1 MDIIVV
7 GGGASGLFFSLN
19 ASKKGHNVTV
29 IERNEKV
36 GKKLFISGKGRCNVT
51 SDSDNKT
58 IMGNV
63 VTNSKFLYSA
73 LNKWSC
79 ADTINFFNSH
89 GCPLVTERGNRVF
102 PQSGKSLD
110 IIRTLHNECLK
121 EGVIFIYKERV
132 VSAYKNNENDKF
144 VIRTQ
149 SGRIFKSDALVIATG
164 GKSYAATGSSGDG
177 YSLASSFSHNIISPV
192 GALVPIKVKEKI
204 PSSLIN
210 LTLKNV
216 TLKASGTKFEYK
228 EFGDLEFLP
237 SRLTGPISLTISSLI
252 NRKEHVNLE
261 LDLKP
266 ALSEDQLVNR
276 ILREVKDKKNN
287 TVFDLLKTLLPL
299 SFISLFLSKCNV
311 EEYKSLD
318 VLLREDRD
326 KIIFYLKH
334 FPFTYDGLDNI
345 DHAIVTS
352 GGVDVKEINPSTM
365 ESKLVEKLFFVG
377 EVIDIDALTGG
388 FNIQLAFSTGYLA
401 SEAL

>member
-36 GKKLFISGKGRCNVT
+36 GKKLFITGKGRCNVT

-58 IMGNV
+58 IMNHIV
-63 VTNSKFLYSA
+63 NNPKFLYSA
-73 LNKWSC
+73 LNRWSSV
-79 ADTINFFNSH
+79 DTINFFSSH

-102 PQSGKSLD
+102 PQSGKSYD
-110 IIRTLHNECLK
+110 IIRTLHSECIK

-132 VSAYKNNENDKF
+132 MSAYKNNERF
-144 VIRTQ
+144 VVKTQ
-149 SGRIFKSDALVIATG
+149 NGRIFQSDALVIATG

-177 YSLASSFSHNIISPV
+177 YHLASSFSHHIISPV
-192 GALVPIKVKEKI
+192 GALVPLKVKETI
-204 PSSLIN
+204 PSSLFN

-216 TLKASGTKFEYK
+216 TLKASGEKFSFS

-237 SRLTGPISLTISSLI
+237 SSLTGPIALTLSSYI
-252 NRKEHVNLE
+252 NRKDNVKLE

-266 ALSEDQLVNR
+266 ALSEEQLTNR
-276 ILREVKDKKNN
+276 ILREIKEKRNSV
-287 TVFDLLKTLLPL
+287 VLDLLKTLLPI
-299 SFISLFLSKCNV
+299 SFISLFLSKCDV
-311 EEYKSLD
+311 EENKSLD
-318 VLLREDRD
+318 VLLKEERD
-326 KIIFYLKH
+326 KIVLYLKH
-334 FPFTYDGLDNI
+334 FPFTYAGLDNI

-365 ESKLVEKLFFVG
+365 ESKLVKNLFFIG
-377 EVIDIDALTGG
+377 EVIDVDALTGG
-388 FNIQLAFSTGYLA
+388 FNIQIAFSSAYLA

>member
-36 GKKLFISGKGRCNVT
+36 GKKLFITGKGRCNVT

-58 IMGNV
+58 IMNHIV
-63 VTNSKFLYSA
+63 NNPKFLYSA
-73 LNKWSC
+73 LNKWSSV
-79 ADTINFFNSH
+79 DTINFFSSH

-102 PQSGKSLD
+102 PQSGKSYD
-110 IIRTLHNECLK
+110 IIRTLHSECIK

-132 VSAYKNNENDKF
+132 INAYKNNERF
-144 VIRTQ
+144 VVKTQ
-149 SGRIFKSDALVIATG
+149 NGRIFHSDALVIATG

-177 YSLASSFSHNIISPV
+177 YHLASSFSHHIISPV
-192 GALVPIKVKEKI
+192 GALIPLKVKETI
-204 PSSLIN
+204 PSSLFN

-216 TLKASGTKFEYK
+216 TLKASGEKFSFS

-237 SRLTGPISLTISSLI
+237 SSLTGPIALTISSYI
-252 NRKEHVNLE
+252 NRKDNVKLE

-266 ALSEDQLVNR
+266 ALSEEQLTNR
-276 ILREVKDKKNN
+276 ILREIKEKRNSV
-287 TVFDLLKTLLPL
+287 VLDLLKTLLPI
-299 SFISLFLSKCNV
+299 SFISLFLSKCDV
-311 EEYKSLD
+311 EENKSLD
-318 VLLREDRD
+318 VLLKEERD
-326 KIIFYLKH
+326 KIVFYLKH
-334 FPFTYDGLDNI
+334 FPFTYLGLDNI

-365 ESKLVEKLFFVG
+365 ESKLVKNLFFIG
-377 EVIDIDALTGG
+377 EVIDVDALTGG
-388 FNIQLAFSTGYLA
+388 FNIQIAFSSAYLA

>member
-36 GKKLFISGKGRCNVT
+36 GKKLFITGKGRCNVT

-58 IMGNV
+58 IMNHIV
-63 VTNSKFLYSA
+63 NNPKFLYSA
-73 LNKWSC
+73 LNRWSSV
-79 ADTINFFNSH
+79 DTINFFSSH

-102 PQSGKSLD
+102 PQSGKSYD
-110 IIRTLHNECLK
+110 IIRTLHSECIK

-132 VSAYKNNENDKF
+132 MSAYKNNERF
-144 VIRTQ
+144 VVKTQ
-149 SGRIFKSDALVIATG
+149 NGRIFQSDALVIATG

-177 YSLASSFSHNIISPV
+177 YHLASSFSHHIISPV
-192 GALVPIKVKEKI
+192 GALVPLKVKETI
-204 PSSLIN
+204 PSSLFN

-216 TLKASGTKFEYK
+216 TLKASGEKFSFSK
-228 EFGDLEFLP
+228 FGDLEFLP
-237 SRLTGPISLTISSLI
+237 SSLTGPIALTISSYI
-252 NRKEHVNLE
+252 NRKDNVKLE

-266 ALSEDQLVNR
+266 ALSEEQLTNR
-276 ILREVKDKKNN
+276 ILREIKEKRNSV
-287 TVFDLLKTLLPL
+287 VLDLLKTLLPI
-299 SFISLFLSKCNV
+299 SFISLFLSKCDV
-311 EEYKSLD
+311 EENKSLD
-318 VLLREDRD
+318 VLLKEERD
-326 KIIFYLKH
+326 KIVFYLKH
-334 FPFTYDGLDNI
+334 FPFTYIGLDNI

-365 ESKLVEKLFFVG
+365 ESKLVKNLFFIG
-377 EVIDIDALTGG
+377 EVIDVDALTGG
-388 FNIQLAFSTGYLA
+388 FNIQIAFSSAYLA

>member
-36 GKKLFISGKGRCNVT
+36 GKKLFITGKGRCNVT

-58 IMGNV
+58 IMNHIV
-63 VTNSKFLYSA
+63 NNPKFLYSA
-73 LNKWSC
+73 LNRWSSV
-79 ADTINFFNSH
+79 DTINFFSSH

-102 PQSGKSLD
+102 PQSGKSYD
-110 IIRTLHNECLK
+110 IIRTLHSECIK

-132 VSAYKNNENDKF
+132 MSAYKNNERF
-144 VIRTQ
+144 VVKTQ
-149 SGRIFKSDALVIATG
+149 NGRIFQSDALVIATG
-164 GKSYAATGSSGDG
+164 GKSYSKTGSSGDG
-177 YSLASSFSHNIISPV
+177 YHLASSFSHHIISPV
-192 GALVPIKVKEKI
+192 GALVPLKVKETI
-204 PSSLIN
+204 PSSLFN

-216 TLKASGTKFEYK
+216 TLKASGEKFSFS

-237 SRLTGPISLTISSLI
+237 SSLTGPIALTISSYI
-252 NRKEHVNLE
+252 NRKDNVKLE

-266 ALSEDQLVNR
+266 ALSEEQLTNR
-276 ILREVKDKKNN
+276 ILREIKEKRNSV
-287 TVFDLLKTLLPL
+287 VLDLLKTLLPI
-299 SFISLFLSKCNV
+299 SFISLFLSKCDV
-311 EEYKSLD
+311 EENKSLD
-318 VLLREDRD
+318 VLLKEERD
-326 KIIFYLKH
+326 KIVFYLKH
-334 FPFTYDGLDNI
+334 FPFTYLGLDNI

-365 ESKLVEKLFFVG
+365 ESKLVKNLFFIG
-377 EVIDIDALTGG
+377 EVIDVDALTGG
-388 FNIQLAFSTGYLA
+388 FNIQIAFSSAYLA